1 MNLTV
6 NNSSSQKVN
15 IAELSQK
22 SKDTGRIICVENRL
36 YIKDDNRIFQS
47 VPDLKAIC
55 KVRGIFNDPKLTHD
69 TASAIIKNLK
79 TDPDINVSSSE
90 LLHERY
96 IRLKD
101 GVWDIENKRMM
112 KVFSND
118 MKFIRFVDADLSRI
132 PSGESEALLKFCR
145 NVFGE
150 DKFQEKMAVLYELI
164 GYCIS
169 DIQGVKQAVFLIG
182 PPDCGKSVI
191 LELIRRLVGKE
202 NASSVSLANFGG
214 KFNTYSMYNKVLNI
228 CGEIPSGTMPGAALD
243 MFKSITGRDQ
253 IELEQKGQQPFQTV
267 LNVKLIFA
275 GNTLPTFSNRDGTN
289 SLIQRMH
296 LLIFDKSVNEK
307 NIDKHILDK
316 LWDERDKIVYY
327 SLLALSKFVK
337 NDMNF
342 ITTDDEKKMLDSL
355 RIMANPFEHFV
366 KSQLEFGKDHYAYI
380 TDVYNAYNEFAA
392 EEALPDIRRTEFR
405 KSMLMLNGVSLSGK
419 KRLDGKSNKACYKG
433 VRVKKLYDNRQDT
446 CLYDEEVQ

>member
-1 MNLTV
+1 
-6 NNSSSQKVN
+6 
-15 IAELSQK
+15 
-22 SKDTGRIICVENRL
+22 
-36 YIKDDNRIFQS
+36 
-47 VPDLKAIC
+47 
-55 KVRGIFNDPKLTHD
+55 
-69 TASAIIKNLK
+69 
-79 TDPDINVSSSE
+79 
-90 LLHERY
+90 
-96 IRLKD
+96 
-101 GVWDIENKRMM
+101 
-112 KVFSND
+112 
-118 MKFIRFVDADLSRI
+118 
-132 PSGESEALLKFCR
+132 
-145 NVFGE
+145 
-150 DKFQEKMAVLYELI
+150 
-164 GYCIS
+164 
-169 DIQGVKQAVFLIG
+169 
-182 PPDCGKSVI
+182 
-191 LELIRRLVGKE
+191 
-202 NASSVSLANFGG
+202 
-214 KFNTYSMYNKVLNI
+214 MYNKVLNI

-366 KSQLEFGKDHYAYI
+366 KSQLEFGKDYYAYI
-380 TDVYNAYNEFAA
+380 ISRMFIKHTMN
-392 EEALPDIRRTEFR
+392 LQQKKPFR
-405 KSMLMLNGVSLSGK
+405 IYAVQSSGK
-419 KRLDGKSNKACYKG
+419 VC
-433 VRVKKLYDNRQDT
+433 
-446 CLYDEEVQ
+446 

>member
-202 NASSVSLANFGG
+202 N
-214 KFNTYSMYNKVLNI
+214 
-228 CGEIPSGTMPGAALD
+228 
-243 MFKSITGRDQ
+243 
-253 IELEQKGQQPFQTV
+253 
-267 LNVKLIFA
+267 
-275 GNTLPTFSNRDGTN
+275 
-289 SLIQRMH
+289 
-296 LLIFDKSVNEK
+296 
-307 NIDKHILDK
+307 
-316 LWDERDKIVYY
+316 
-327 SLLALSKFVK
+327 
-337 NDMNF
+337 
-342 ITTDDEKKMLDSL
+342 
-355 RIMANPFEHFV
+355 
-366 KSQLEFGKDHYAYI
+366 
-380 TDVYNAYNEFAA
+380 DV
-392 EEALPDIRRTEFR
+392 
-405 KSMLMLNGVSLSGK
+405 
-419 KRLDGKSNKACYKG
+419 
-433 VRVKKLYDNRQDT
+433 
-446 CLYDEEVQ
+446 